1 MNEPFPAPTKVE
13 LSDEAWLDKTLF
25 VANENM
31 NIN

>member
-1 MNEPFPAPTKVE
+1 MNEPFSATKKVE

-25 VANENM
+25 VVNENM